1 MQHTGWCSSDI
12 NLKKKNNIFNKTC
25 ALITNPTNKR
35 PVMKAR
41 ITSRLT
47 RGRNTGSKH
56 RWARGATDGNRRE
69 NPRLGITNWAKE
81 GGRIILQNKT
91 GNNPNTQHEVDT
103 FNQMKKDTWKERKK
117 GNRPNGK
124 LWRGNIQPAAVKYNQ
139 IDKKKNQT
147 NLISSS
153 YSEVSI

>member
-1 MQHTGWCSSDI
+1 
-12 NLKKKNNIFNKTC
+12 
-25 ALITNPTNKR
+25 
-35 PVMKAR
+35 MKAR

-69 NPRLGITNWAKE
+69 NPRLGITNCAKE

-139 IDKKKNQT
+139 IDKKKKSNKPHIQ
-147 NLISSS
+147 LILRGQYLILVLTINMKLLFRKLDSLNVCVTCCIWLL
-153 YSEVSI
+153 VSKTA